1 MFFMIFFSFSCSYFR
16 VIIFLLPLLP
26 LVLLFFPLLRPHIF
40 PLVFPLLFF
49 RLSLP
54 LSPFSRNLSRLSLPL
69 PLKRKEYKSRKEMTC
84 HSEHYPP
91 LPPGE
96 DSVPWRRVEGR
107 LIEPRPVLA
116 ALRTHTASLR
126 VLV

>member
-1 MFFMIFFSFSCSYFR
+1 MIFFSFSCSYFR
-16 VIIFLLPLLP
+16 VIIFSPASP
-26 LVLLFFPLLRPHIF
+26 PPRTSFFPLLRPHIF

-91 LPPGE
+91 PPGE